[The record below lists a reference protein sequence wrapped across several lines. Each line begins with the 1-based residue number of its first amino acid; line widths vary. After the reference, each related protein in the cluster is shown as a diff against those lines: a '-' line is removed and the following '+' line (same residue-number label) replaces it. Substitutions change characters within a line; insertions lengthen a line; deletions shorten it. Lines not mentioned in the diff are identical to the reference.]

1 MSTLGRRTLEQRFE
15 SQTIEIPASH
25 NDSIRR
31 NSTLVP
37 ASNHRTMLKSE
48 DQDTVS
54 HRSGKMAKNAQKTVT
69 SQDQV
74 DHKRLADQ
82 QQQAI
87 DE

>member
-1 MSTLGRRTLEQRFE
+1 
-15 SQTIEIPASH
+15 
-25 NDSIRR
+25 
-31 NSTLVP
+31 
-37 ASNHRTMLKSE
+37 MLKSE